1 MNSHMSVKSIVDNDA
16 RERLIIPKM
25 MLWGNKTNVY
35 MPRAMENLVSQD
47 KYKSS
52 NIDHRQKC

>member
-1 MNSHMSVKSIVDNDA
+1 MSVKGIVDNDA

-25 MLWGNKTNVY
+25 MLWGNKMNVY